1 MIISAEKNVVV
12 RECKIHNDASIDISA
27 DGKLLATL
35 LPSSGRINM
44 TTMLGKQKINI
55 YIYQAL
61 FFEVKDSIFLCIT
74 HFYMSI
80 NSENIFK

>member
-44 TTMLGKQKINI
+44 TTMLGKQ
-55 YIYQAL
+55 A
-61 FFEVKDSIFLCIT
+61 KDR
-74 HFYMSI
+74 
-80 NSENIFK
+80 